1 MNQVD
6 IKNRV
11 TNRGASWSKGSGTMS
26 APGSDMGAGGGAIKL
41 PFASRSTTQDGA
53 VRNRNRLP
61 RSTTAKHFNGGTAS
75 IGAGSSGPSR

>member
-1 MNQVD
+1 VNQVE

-11 TNRGASWSKGSGTMS
+11 TTRGAAWANGSGKMS

-41 PFASRSTTQDGA
+41 PFSSRSVAQDGA

-61 RSTTAKHFNGGTAS
+61 KGTTAVHHNGGTAS
-75 IGAGSSGPSR
+75 IGVGSTGPSR